1 MEQLGV
7 AYGVQMRCF
16 GHAVRGKHR
25 TRNLIQGIDTMF
37 VELMF
42 PVWGHTYRCGW
53 RGVALVVGRLPKGK
67 RLDQLPKLM
76 QLPPSTATRQLLPIG
91 KVKRPG
97 KVIKGVP
104 IRS

>member
-7 AYGVQMRCF
+7 ACGVQMRCF

-76 QLPPSTATRQLLPIG
+76 QLPPSTATRQLLPIC